1 MGLFMKGGPGIGKDR
16 KGKELGQGLSQ
27 RKDGL
32 YTDRFV
38 TKTGYRRHISMHS
51 LRHSFATRAIERGVN
66 PKALQ
71 TLLGHASVQVTM
83 GIYVHITDD
92 SKWLAIAQFEG
103 KSSVVTESTSNGVE
117 PENKMV

>member
-1 MGLFMKGGPGIGKDR
+1 
-16 KGKELGQGLSQ
+16 
-27 RKDGL
+27 
-32 YTDRFV
+32 
-38 TKTGYRRHISMHS
+38 MHS

-66 PKALQ
+66 PKAFQ

-92 SKWLAIAQFEG
+92 SKWLTIAQFEG

-117 PENKMV
+117 PENKMA